1 MGTHD
6 ATGFSAGCL
15 EPLGAGLP
23 RLEKRVLHIFL
34 DGASLFSGGCHFFYF
49 PCRNWKASVWRI
61 VTSGEK
67 KRDNFAPLSKDGFVK
82 FMCEKNEA
90 VFDAKTY

>member
-49 PCRNWKASVWRI
+49 PCRN
-61 VTSGEK
+61 
-67 KRDNFAPLSKDGFVK
+67 
-82 FMCEKNEA
+82 
-90 VFDAKTY
+90 